1 MKNLIQN
8 SMSGYFKKLVFVAA
22 SLLAFS
28 AHAEDR
34 YDTVSKA
41 LVAAQKASVVVS
53 SRTSADVSQA
63 MFDSLT
69 YLDELARSGKSDDLT
84 LDKAENVAKL
94 LGETF
99 FMILRHQGIDPEKID
114 RDLTSTEKAMGVLKE
129 MVYDASRIVSFKK
142 DASGK
147 RTWGVSS
154 AVAREH
160 LTQDSAE
167 KLAQFVD
174 KTVQSMDEKSI
185 MREDFLLK
193 FNYMIERSI
202 KVKSLRTS
210 QQKMA
215 KFAYLGLAIAT
226 FLHPPLDLVFERT
239 YYSSFYSSIIYMSS
253 FMTLFAVKTKMAGT
267 KTIEVLKQVA
277 ADIKN
282 PKQALDRIRDNQSNT
297 SVLTCEGMF

>member
-8 SMSGYFKKLVFVAA
+8 SVSSYFKKLVFVAA
-22 SLLAFS
+22 SLIAFS

-34 YDTVSKA
+34 YDTVGKA
-41 LVAAQKASVVVS
+41 LVEAQKASVVVS
-53 SRTSADVSQA
+53 SRTSTNVSQA
-63 MFDSLT
+63 MFEALT
-69 YLDELARSGKSDDLT
+69 YLDELARSGKTDDLT
-84 LDKAENVAKL
+84 LDKAENTAKL

-129 MVYDASRIVSFKK
+129 MVYDASRIVSFRK

-154 AVAREH
+154 TVAREK

-174 KTVQSMDEKSI
+174 KTVQSMDDTS

-193 FNYMIERSI
+193 FNYMLERGI

-210 QQKMA
+210 QQKAA
-215 KFAYLGLAIAT
+215 KFVYLGLAIAT
-226 FLHPPLDLVFERT
+226 FLHPPVDLVFERT

-267 KTIEVLKQVA
+267 KTIEVLMQVA

-282 PKQALDRIRDNQSNT
+282 PKQVLDRMRSSQPDVGN
-297 SVLTCEGMF
+297 VLTCEGMF